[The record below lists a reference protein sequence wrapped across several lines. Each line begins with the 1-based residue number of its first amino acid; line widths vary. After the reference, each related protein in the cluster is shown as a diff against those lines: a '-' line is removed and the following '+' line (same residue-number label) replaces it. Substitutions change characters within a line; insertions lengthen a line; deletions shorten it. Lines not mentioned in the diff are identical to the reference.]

1 MGKPHTLV
9 ALIDNIGLFGGAT
22 PNKQH
27 VLLKGAVPVS
37 AFMDMA
43 EFKQVID
50 MPLLRRPYF
59 TVMKEGVAADPELVT
74 RTERPGGNEVAGLA
88 NAAGIHAAM
97 TRGGTVKLNQMED
110 WHKPSRDLVA
120 ELGELIPAE
129 IKSYVFF
136 TPSQSRGTRPHRDA
150 SHVIVV
156 QLAGVKDWRLYA
168 QPEHVSARSGLIDVD
183 LDDCS
188 HRFTMEPG
196 DLLYLPHGWPHVP
209 HTRDQDSLHLT
220 LTLTEPT
227 PMDLVEALLETFRED
242 GQDLM
247 GQQSRLYVEDKAEAV
262 AKALSRHVL
271 AVPEER
277 ILAAALRRMRRRIA

>member
-1 MGKPHTLV
+1 MGNLHPLV
-9 ALIDNIGLFGGAT
+9 ALIDEIGIFGGAS
-22 PNKQH
+22 PKQH
-27 VLLKGAVPVS
+27 VLLKEALPVS
-37 AFMDMA
+37 AFMDLS

-59 TVMKEGVAADPELVT
+59 TVMKEGVAADPDLVT
-74 RTERPGGNEVAGLA
+74 RTERVGGNEITGLA
-88 NAAGIHAAM
+88 NGPAIHAAM
-97 TRGGTVKLNQMED
+97 AQGGTVKLNQMED
-110 WHKPSRDLVA
+110 WHRPTRDLVA
-120 ELGELIPAE
+120 ELGERIPAE
-129 IKSYVFF
+129 IKAYVFF

-150 SHVIVV
+150 SHVIVL

-227 PMDLVEALLETFRED
+227 PTDLVEAMLETLRED
-242 GQDLM
+242 CHELM

-262 AKALSRHVL
+262 AKALSRHVQ

-277 ILAAALRRMRRRIA
+277 ILAAALRRMRRRFA